1 MSERVMLQGLL
12 AEKRLKL
19 RELVTKA
26 DALVANLHIQASPYL
41 PVVDLVVDQISS
53 QAKDLERCVYKIRE
67 LSKEIKAL
75 EKELG
80 IESDG

>member
-1 MSERVMLQGLL
+1 MSDRVMVQGLL

-19 RELVTKA
+19 RELVTRA
-26 DALVANLHIQASPYL
+26 DALVANLHTQASPYL
-41 PVVDLVVDQISS
+41 PVAELLVDQITS

-80 IESDG
+80 IETNG